1 MEVGGGNGSDKEDRG
16 PAKGQARR
24 RPPADGVPEDCCWR
38 SGIGGNERR
47 QGMKI
52 NRAYRRKMEKA
63 DDLFERGKRGA
74 HGDEVL
80 EQPEDWEGVLMKT
93 PKKTPKAKRLK
104 LTSRNMTRLQQELGN
119 ATRRKNAL
127 WKANQIL
134 VDEIADVKTRNVAL
148 YADNL
153 AYKTKIAE
161 WELGAGI
168 GVEEVWRRLN
178 NTLLKKAQAQ
188 VEALV
193 KKARHARKSRKK

>member
-1 MEVGGGNGSDKEDRG
+1 
-16 PAKGQARR
+16 
-24 RPPADGVPEDCCWR
+24 
-38 SGIGGNERR
+38 
-47 QGMKI
+47 MKI

-63 DDLFERGKRGA
+63 DELYEGGKRGA
-74 HGDEVL
+74 QGDEVL
-80 EQPEDWEGVLMKT
+80 ERPDGWEGT
-93 PKKTPKAKRLK
+93 PMKTPKAKPLK
-104 LTSRNMTRLQQELGN
+104 LTRRNMTRLQQELGN

-127 WKANQIL
+127 WKGNQIL

>member
-38 SGIGGNERR
+38 NGIGSNERR

-52 NRAYRRKMEKA
+52 N
-63 DDLFERGKRGA
+63 
-74 HGDEVL
+74 
-80 EQPEDWEGVLMKT
+80 
-93 PKKTPKAKRLK
+93 
-104 LTSRNMTRLQQELGN
+104 
-119 ATRRKNAL
+119 
-127 WKANQIL
+127 
-134 VDEIADVKTRNVAL
+134 
-148 YADNL
+148 L
-153 AYKTKIAE
+153 AYQTKIAE

-188 VEALV
+188 VEAMV